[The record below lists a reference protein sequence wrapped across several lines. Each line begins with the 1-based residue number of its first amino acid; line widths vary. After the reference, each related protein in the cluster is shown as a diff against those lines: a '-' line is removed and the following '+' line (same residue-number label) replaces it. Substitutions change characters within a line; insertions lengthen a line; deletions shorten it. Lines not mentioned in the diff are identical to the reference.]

1 MSLLSKIF
9 GKKTKEVIIDIDPN
23 TGVDFLLTKDGKTYL
38 EIDELVNYILDNAD
52 QLDDKKNKQ
61 AKTSL
66 IALAQ
71 VIKSMKK

>member
-1 MSLLSKIF
+1 MSLISKIF
-9 GKKTKEVIIDIDPN
+9 GKKTKEVIVDIDPN

-38 EIDELVNYILDNAD
+38 EIDELVEYILDNVS

-61 AKTSL
+61 AKTAL